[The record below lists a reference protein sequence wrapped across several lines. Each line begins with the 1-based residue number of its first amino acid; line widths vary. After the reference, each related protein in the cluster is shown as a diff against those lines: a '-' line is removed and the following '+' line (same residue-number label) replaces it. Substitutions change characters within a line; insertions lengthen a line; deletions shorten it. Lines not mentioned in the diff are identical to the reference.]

1 MDKEVAKAINDVYK
15 RINKVEATLEQ
26 FMLEKHEKNKESIA
40 TIDDAIMELA
50 ESMQEKGNTEKMMNF
65 YARKIKNEDIAI
77 EEIPTKWKE
86 KIKEKLDNN

>member
-50 ESMQEKGNTEKMMNF
+50 EIITES
-65 YARKIKNEDIAI
+65 EV
-77 EEIPTKWKE
+77 
-86 KIKEKLDNN
+86 

>member
-65 YARKIKNEDIAI
+65 YARKIKNEDITI